1 MRLIFLSDGW
11 TVVLCF
17 VSWGFLQI
25 TAALI
30 CLNIPDRYYSTDSW
44 FYRSH
49 RFEQGGKIYARVFK
63 VHRWKHLL
71 PDGGAIFKKRG
82 FKKRSLENFSK
93 ENLNRFLIES
103 SRGEMTHWLAIFP
116 FWLFAFFTPPH
127 VVWIMLAYALAVNMP
142 CIIAQRYNRP
152 RVKRLLESMK

>member
-1 MRLIFLSDGW
+1 L
-11 TVVLCF
+11 
-17 VSWGFLQI
+17 
-25 TAALI
+25 
-30 CLNIPDRYYSTDSW
+30 
-44 FYRSH
+44 
-49 RFEQGGKIYARVFK
+49 
-63 VHRWKHLL
+63 
-71 PDGGAIFKKRG
+71 KKRG

-116 FWLFAFFTPPH
+116 FWLFGFFTPPH
-127 VVWIMLAYALAVNMP
+127 AVWIMLAYALAVNMP